1 MTARTSEVKR
11 KTSETDITVKV
22 NLDGQGNA
30 KISTG
35 IGFFDHM
42 LDLLAKHSLI
52 DMEIKAKGDLH
63 IDEHHTIEDVGICL
77 GQAIKKALGDRL
89 GIRRYASIQLPMDE
103 TLCGAAIDISGRPIL
118 VFNAK
123 APHPREREFDIS
135 LVKEFFK
142 AFTQHAGVTLHV
154 NLLCGA
160 ENLHH
165 VNEAIFKAT
174 AKVLLMAVER
184 NPRVKGIPSTKGA
197 LD

>member
-1 MTARTSEVKR
+1 MKRRTAEVSR
-11 KTSETDITVKV
+11 NTSETQIKIRI
-22 NLDGQGNA
+22 NLDGTGKA
-30 KISTG
+30 KITTG

-42 LDLLAKHSLI
+42 LTLFAKHSLC
-52 DMEIKAKGDLH
+52 DMEIKAKGDLQV
-63 IDEHHTIEDVGICL
+63 DEHHTIEDVGICL
-77 GQAIKKALGDRL
+77 GGAVKKALGNRE
-89 GIRRYASIQLPMDE
+89 GIHRYASIQLPMDE

-142 AFTQHAGVTLHV
+142 AFTQHSGVTLHI
-154 NLLCGA
+154 NLLYGA

-165 VNEAIFKAT
+165 VNESIFKAT
-174 AKVLLMAVER
+174 AKALMQAVER
-184 NPRVKGIPSTKGA
+184 NPRVKGVPSTKGA